1 MGERLGKGKGEGR
14 RIRKRYMRGEKDLEK
29 VQERGEGLGKG
40 TGEGRRIR
48 KRYRRGEKDLEKVK
62 ENWACLFLNGWS
74 N

>member
-1 MGERLGKGKGEGR
+1 
-14 RIRKRYMRGEKDLEK
+14 MRGEKDLEK